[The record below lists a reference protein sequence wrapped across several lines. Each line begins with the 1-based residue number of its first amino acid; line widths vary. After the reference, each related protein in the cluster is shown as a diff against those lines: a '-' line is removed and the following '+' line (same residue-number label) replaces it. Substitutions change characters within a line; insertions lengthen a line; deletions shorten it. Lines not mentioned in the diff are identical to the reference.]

1 MSRLTQQQKQEI
13 LDRYDPDDIIE
24 ILGMTTV
31 ILVEILEVYISR
43 NLRKFDLDTYDS
55 ETEEEEPEDY

>member
-1 MSRLTQQQKQEI
+1 MRRLTQQQKQEI

-24 ILGMTTV
+24 ILGLTTV

-55 ETEEEEPEDY
+55 EAEEEEPEDY